1 MIPINAV
8 GHFAGQIEENWGRQ
22 SWQRNH
28 LLGFAW
34 CCLLPYASGLLA
46 REINADALLMLT
58 DVDGVYIGW
67 GTAQQR
73 RLEAVKPDELNSYS
87 FAAGS
92 MGPKVKAAIDFV
104 SGGRRMAGI
113 GRLEDALEILKR
125 RAGTIIEA

>member
-1 MIPINAV
+1 
-8 GHFAGQIEENWGRQ
+8 
-22 SWQRNH
+22 
-28 LLGFAW
+28 
-34 CCLLPYASGLLA
+34 
-46 REINADALLMLT
+46 MLT